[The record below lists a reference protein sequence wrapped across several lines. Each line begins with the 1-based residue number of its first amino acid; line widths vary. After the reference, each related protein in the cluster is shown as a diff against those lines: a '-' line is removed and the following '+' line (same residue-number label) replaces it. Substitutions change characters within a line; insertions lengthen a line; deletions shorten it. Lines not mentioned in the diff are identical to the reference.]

1 MVSFNDTF
9 LSRLI
14 LLGIWISKSSYVA
27 ANIPPPP
34 PPGVPQFGNG
44 QTHQRPRPPSIH
56 DNPMKKTAGDVN
68 AKPPPPPPNQVVKE
82 KVEEKE
88 EYSEQ
93 IMSRKEAEDF
103 IKNFDMEKSKS
114 SRHKISSRPPPPITQ
129 EKDESDSKQSL
140 KSFIENIERKNIH
153 GNAQNEMG
161 KIATPPPP
169 INQQLDVNDVIEN
182 DSFEMSNK
190 EVDSNRLDGKED
202 QEWIVPKD
210 MQFRAEPEKT
220 RETLQGSEEETLAPL
235 VENRQPTGYPRTYPQ
250 RPLPHQ
256 RPPNSIAPR
265 NYDYHQRNQQSQQN
279 LHRPNQMQPPPPQQ
293 MQQQRY
299 PNSQDGFS
307 QQDRNMLQPQSQ
319 GYRPM
324 PPHQYPNQ
332 NIGPGALIPHRPQT
346 PQRRGMGF
354 GQSIFQKVG
363 QSLDALSDVDGMI
376 AQRAQSVLKTVS
388 SSSDSIAGG
397 VSNVMRKTVFTSLDS
412 VTGIKE
418 NIKDQVR
425 GRMSNIFG
433 GAPTSASEARDQWE
447 DDRRRTVTEN
457 RRRAILGTSRSS
469 GDEHEGESSF
479 EDSPLHQVLYGTAP
493 EIQTDEH
500 GQDVNCEEGQQDIQ
514 DWDHSD
520 PQKVSLEECSDETQV
535 NDDNQIEENPFAVL
549 AYPTSSNLDEDD
561 SSDIE
566 DVDDDLVDPTTI
578 FIQSET
584 RSPRAQTP
592 ATFDFEDE
600 PLSIMQKFGGLFQ
613 LPKLPSFGKRIKSD
627 FDLSGWD
634 DDDDWEVNPQKKVV
648 QTRREIRRS
657 TTGSSSSGNSVN
669 ELLERYETSSS
680 VAKKA
685 TTSLVTNA
693 DIRQL
698 RRLGKSKA
706 VFDLMAVG
714 FLYLTVTEM
723 FRLYGTSF
731 NMQQWRMPQ
740 SMDDFSMTLRQISS
754 TFGIS
759 DSSFFGSWAPYAIV
773 SFFLANCNGHIFIQ
787 PKIQEISQALSIRV
801 ESIVLYSQLFLRSIT
816 GIPCDQ
822 SLQKISAD
830 AAAKQ
835 CATIVEIARL
845 RTFVSVAVMVI
856 FLGSVAVVKPI
867 FIGIV
872 TAVLQFATMSE
883 LREMPFEWGIIG
895 EKSKKIIS
903 QLGSVT
909 LSLLHEEVGVLQSN
923 PMSIVSSASVMFAL
937 VFLSQMPVFER
948 VRKIGTTKADNFVNK
963 NVGDLL
969 QIVSNLGGSSASRLG
984 LQIQGDS
991 VKKMISQIQSMLV
1004 STKKKDPSLE
1014 TANTILFFRLL
1025 AYTIVSTIICGA
1037 PVAVHALVTSMNG
1050 QGVGTETIGV
1060 AIVMMWTMKLLQNAV
1075 KNAICSSNISSSAQ
1089 LGSFL
1094 YDVANTMRE
1103 IETTSRQGNPNSSPS
1118 SLTKGIEISD
1128 LWAAHS
1134 GKRAWACRGINFNC
1148 KAGEV
1153 VVVLGEECS
1162 GKTKLLT
1169 TIAEVVV
1176 SPPQIGKTTNIAR
1189 GKVSIGGV
1197 DVQNW
1202 NQTQLRGKVGIFLN
1216 DAKTLDCMSE
1226 LHSGQMLKDIL
1237 RPGTPSSTSNSAVES
1252 ALQIANQFIG
1262 MTNMIAKL
1270 PEKLETRIT
1279 CNEEDLSLDPKLTLL
1294 SSSEW
1299 SKVLLTKLFAQIV
1312 MSNDNPMASPSTLSK
1327 SLVGSILLLDDV
1339 TTHLDE
1345 ITEAKLLK
1353 SLKNSGVATI
1363 ITSKRWSVG
1372 RYASRIIVMKDGSII
1387 ESGTHSE
1394 LMAKGAD
1401 NSIYAAQWSK
1411 IMSN

>member
-1 MVSFNDTF
+1 MVSFNDPF

-14 LLGIWISKSSYVA
+14 LLGIWINKSSYVV

-34 PPGVPQFGNG
+34 PPGVPHLGNG
-44 QTHQRPRPPSIH
+44 QTHQRPRPPPIH
-56 DNPMKKTAGDVN
+56 DNLMKPVGDVN
-68 AKPPPPPPNQVVKE
+68 AKPPPPNQVVKD

-114 SRHKISSRPPPPITQ
+114 SRNKISSRPPPPIIQ

-140 KSFIENIERKNIH
+140 KSFMENNQRKITH
-153 GNAQNEMG
+153 GSVQNEVR
-161 KIATPPPP
+161 KIGTPPPP
-169 INQQLDVNDVIEN
+169 IIQQLDVNDVIEN
-182 DSFEMSNK
+182 DSLKMSNK
-190 EVDSNRLDGKED
+190 EVDSNEVDSIKQ
-202 QEWIVPKD
+202 QEWIVPEN
-210 MQFRAEPEKT
+210 MQFRAEPDKT
-220 RETLQGSEEETLAPL
+220 GETLKGSEEEALAPL

-250 RPLPHQ
+250 RPLQHQ
-256 RPPNSIAPR
+256 KPPNSIAPR
-265 NYDYHQRNQQSQQN
+265 NYDYHQRIQQSQQN

-299 PNSQDGFS
+299 PNPQDGFS
-307 QQDRNMLQPQSQ
+307 SQDRNMLQPQSQ
-319 GYRPM
+319 SHRPM
-324 PPHQYPNQ
+324 PPRQYANQ

-376 AQRAQSVLKTVS
+376 AQRAQNVLKTVS

-433 GAPTSASEARDQWE
+433 GAPTSASEAKDQWE

-457 RRRAILGTSRSS
+457 RRRAILGTSRNND
-469 GDEHEGESSF
+469 GEHEGESSF

-500 GQDVNCEEGQQDIQ
+500 GQDVNGEEGHQDMQ

-520 PQKVSLEECSDETQV
+520 PQKVSLEECSDE

-549 AYPTSSNLDEDD
+549 AYPASSNLEEDD

-584 RSPRAQTP
+584 RSPRPQTP

-600 PLSIMQKFGGLFQ
+600 TPSIMQKFAGLFQ
-613 LPKLPSFGKRIKSD
+613 LPKLPSFGKRNKAD

-634 DDDDWEVNPQKKVV
+634 DDDDWEVKPQKKAI
-648 QTRREIRRS
+648 QNRREIRRMDL
-657 TTGSSSSGNSVN
+657 GSSSRDNSVK
-669 ELLERYETSSS
+669 ELLERYEASSS

-685 TTSLVTNA
+685 TTNLVTNA
-693 DIRQL
+693 DISQL

-706 VFDLMAVG
+706 VFDLLTVG
-714 FLYLTVTEM
+714 FLYMTVTEL

-731 NMQQWRMPQ
+731 NMQQWIVPR

-759 DSSFFGSWAPYAIV
+759 DSSFFGSWAPYALV

-787 PKIQEISQALSIRV
+787 PKIQELSQALSIRV

-835 CATIVEIARL
+835 CAAIVEIARL

-856 FLGSVAVVKPI
+856 FLSSVAVVKPI
-867 FIGIV
+867 FIGIA
-872 TAVLQFATMSE
+872 TAVLQFTTMSE

-895 EKSKKIIS
+895 EKSKEIIS

-909 LSLLHEEVGVLQSN
+909 LSLLYEEVGVLQSN
-923 PMSIVSSASVMFAL
+923 PMSIVSSASMIFAL
-937 VFLSQMPVFER
+937 VILSQMPVFER
-948 VRKIGTTKADNFVNK
+948 VRKIGTIKAANFVNK
-963 NVGDLL
+963 NVSNLL

-991 VKKMISQIQSMLV
+991 VKKTISQIQSMLV

-1075 KNAICSSNISSSAQ
+1075 KNAIYSSNISSSAR

-1094 YDVANTMRE
+1094 YDIAYTVRE

-1134 GKRAWACRGINFNC
+1134 GKRAWACRGINFSC

-1169 TIAEVVV
+1169 TIAEMVV
-1176 SPPQIGKTTNIAR
+1176 SPPQIAKTTNIAR

-1216 DAKTLDCMSE
+1216 NAKTLDCMSE
-1226 LHSGQMLKDIL
+1226 LHSRQMLKDIL
-1237 RPGTPSSTSNSAVES
+1237 RPRTPSSTSNSAVES

-1279 CNEEDLSLDPKLTLL
+1279 CNEEDVSLDPKLTLL

-1299 SKVLLTKLFAQIV
+1299 SKVLLTKLIAQIV
-1312 MSNDNPMASPSTLSK
+1312 MSNDNPMASPSSLSK

-1339 TTHLDE
+1339 TTYLDE

-1363 ITSKRWSVG
+1363 VTSKRWSVG

-1394 LMAKGAD
+1394 LIAKGAD

-1411 IMSN
+1411 MMSN